1 MMKPSLRFLSTPLTT
16 GATRLSSSSTNAEP
30 IHNATFKHSDLI
42 VERCLE
48 QNKQAKPQDMSKV
61 KFGAQF
67 ADHMVDIDWSANS
80 GWAAPKITPL
90 KNMSLHPAAKVLHYA
105 AELFEGMKAY
115 RGVDNKIRL
124 FRPEMNMA
132 RMNRTAKRAALPS
145 FDEEELIKIIGETV
159 KIDKE
164 WVPYSD
170 VASLYI
176 RPTLIGTEGTLG
188 VGESSAAKL
197 FVLTGPAGAYYPT
210 GFQPVSLLADAKN
223 VRAFEGGVGAFKM
236 GSNYQS
242 TILIGKEAAA
252 KNCQQVLWLYGKEEE
267 VTEVG
272 TMNLFMFWKNEQ
284 GEDELITPSLDKG
297 IILPGVTRHSLLELA
312 ASWDEFKISE
322 RNFTMEELKRANK
335 EKRLYQVFG
344 AGTACVVSP
353 VGRILHKNQAT
364 GNYDEIII
372 PTMNS
377 KNNVMQRL
385 YDSIM
390 DIQYG
395 RVEVPGWTRIVS

>member
-1 MMKPSLRFLSTPLTT
+1 MQSSLRLLTT
-16 GATRLSSSSTNAEP
+16 PILAGSSRLSSSTTHSEP
-30 IHNATFKHSDLI
+30 VVKQTFRCSDLTI
-42 VERCLE
+42 EKCSANE
-48 QNKQAKPQDMSKV
+48 MQEKPTDMSKV

-67 ADHMVDIDWSANS
+67 ADHMSTIDWDSTN
-80 GWAAPKITPL
+80 GWMAPRITPL
-90 KNMSLHPAAKVLHYA
+90 RNMSLHPAAKVLHYA

-132 RMNRTAKRAALPS
+132 RMNRTAARAALPT
-145 FDEEELIKIIGETV
+145 FDEEELIKVISELV
-159 KIDKE
+159 KVDRD

-170 VASLYI
+170 VASLYL

-223 VRAFEGGVGAFKM
+223 VRAFEGGVGAYKM

-252 KNCQQVLWLYGKEEE
+252 KGCQQVLWLYGKEEE

-312 ASWDEFKISE
+312 ASWNEFKISE

-344 AGTACVVSP
+344 SGTACVVSP
-353 VGRILHKNQAT
+353 VGKILHKNQAT
-364 GNYDEIII
+364 GSYDEIII
-372 PTMNS
+372 PTMAS

-395 RVEVPGWTRIVS
+395 RVDVPGWTRIVS